1 MTAHRYEDVIA
12 ANVREIRRQRFSTQE
27 AFAAELSRIS
37 GRDWKRTAVAEVET
51 GQRIY
56 GASDLVFLAR
66 ALDVLPAALLVIP
79 EQIDGEDVDAVIVGQ
94 VRARA
99 AAGES
104 PRIAREGVEM
114 ARDDVQRLGARVD
127 ADHPAEYVREVAR
140 GLTMW
145 RERAQEAEGALEAAK
160 ESLLVAFNSLN
171 DQRLK
176 FAGIDDGAEDLQ
188 QLALKA
194 VRNMKRYEQGPRTQV
209 HETPED

>member
-1 MTAHRYEDVIA
+1 MSAFRFEDVIA
-12 ANVREIRRQRFSTQE
+12 ANVRDIRRQRFDTQE
-27 AFAAELSRIS
+27 AFAAALSQVS

-51 GQRIY
+51 GRRAY
-56 GASDLVFLAR
+56 NASDLVFLAR

-94 VRARA
+94 V
-99 AAGES
+99 ES
-104 PRIAREGVEM
+104 RTAPRDGVRME
-114 ARDDVQRLGARVD
+114 RDDVQRLGARVD

-140 GLTMW
+140 GVDLW
-145 RERAQEAEGALEAAK
+145 RERATAAEGALEAAK
-160 ESLLVAFNSLN
+160 EALLGAFSTVN
-171 DQRLK
+171 DQRLVVHEL
-176 FAGIDDGAEDLQ
+176 ASDAAAIQ

>member
-1 MTAHRYEDVIA
+1 MSAHRYEDVIA
-12 ANVREIRRQRFSTQE
+12 ANVREIRRQRFTTQE

-51 GQRIY
+51 GQRTY
-56 GASDLVFLAR
+56 SASDLVFLAR

-94 VRARA
+94 VRSRS

-104 PRIAREGVEM
+104 PRIVREGVEM

-140 GLTMW
+140 GVDLW
-145 RERAQEAEGALEAAK
+145 KERATAAEGALEAAK
-160 ESLLVAFNSLN
+160 EALLGAFSTVN
-171 DQRLK
+171 DQRLVVHEL
-176 FAGIDDGAEDLQ
+176 AGDAAAIQ

>member
-1 MTAHRYEDVIA
+1 MSAFRFEDVIA
-12 ANVREIRRQRFSTQE
+12 ANVREIRRQRFDTQE
-27 AFAAELSRIS
+27 AFAAALSQVS

-51 GQRIY
+51 GRRAY
-56 GASDLVFLAR
+56 NASDLVFLAR

-79 EQIDGEDVDAVIVGQ
+79 EQIDGDDVDAVIVGQ
-94 VRARA
+94 V
-99 AAGES
+99 ES
-104 PRIAREGVEM
+104 RTAPRDGVRME
-114 ARDDVQRLGARVD
+114 RDDVQRLGARVD

-140 GLTMW
+140 GLTLW

-160 ESLLVAFNSLN
+160 DALLVAFNALN

-176 FAGIDDGAEDLQ
+176 FAGIDDGAEDIQ

-209 HETPED
+209 HETAED